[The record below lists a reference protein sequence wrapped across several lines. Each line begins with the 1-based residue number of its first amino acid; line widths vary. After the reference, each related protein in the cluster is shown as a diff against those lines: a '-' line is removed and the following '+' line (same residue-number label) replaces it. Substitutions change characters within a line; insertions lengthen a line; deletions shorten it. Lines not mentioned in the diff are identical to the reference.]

1 VPSGCLHRSDHAP
14 PEKDNRSAATAGWP
28 RPVKGCLRRRL
39 DVVARACASQ
49 EAPLVRGVA
58 EKLEAVLAEVLC
70 GFAHGVFLNGN
81 LLVENGRLA
90 GVVDWDTA
98 GRARS
103 SSAR

>member
-1 VPSGCLHRSDHAP
+1 VL
-14 PEKDNRSAATAGWP
+14 AAQA
-28 RPVKGCLRRRL
+28 

-98 GRARS
+98 GLDRPPHVDFLHLGKTSVAAADVAREWLPS
-103 SSAR
+103 EWLPSKA